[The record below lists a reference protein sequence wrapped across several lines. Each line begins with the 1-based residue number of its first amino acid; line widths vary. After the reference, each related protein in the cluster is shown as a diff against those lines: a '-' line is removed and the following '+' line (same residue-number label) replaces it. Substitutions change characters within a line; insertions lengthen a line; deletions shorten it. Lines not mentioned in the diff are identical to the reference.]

1 MYMVICSSEKGQQMN
16 TFTRKQKDGKTYIY
30 VDFTFNNKR
39 VRKSLDLVDTAKNRK
54 LVKNKILPELQH
66 KLNSGMFIE
75 NKDKIPTLNEFKVE
89 SFAMHKGTRRESTQD
104 DYRISYDKHIAPHM
118 GEMKLDKVKP
128 SHIAKWQSKLL
139 ETLSPSRVRN
149 IRAVLTGIFKD
160 ALIDEIIDKNP
171 VSLISVP
178 KIEKTKI
185 TPFSEEDIFKILDN
199 SQGQNRNFFALG
211 FFTGMRSGEMIG
223 LKWSDID
230 FTRAEIN
237 ISRGIRMGRISA
249 TKTIGSTR
257 TIDIIG
263 SLMPFLLEQKKL
275 TGDCEYVFV
284 NDKKEHIYDIKR
296 IRDTHWKKTLQK
308 AELKYRTIYQTRHTF
323 ATVMLENGED
333 ILWVS
338 NMLGHVDATMT
349 LAKYAKYVKRE
360 NKIRASFLE
369 NSLAKNDTILAL
381 SENKVA

>member
-1 MYMVICSSEKGQQMN
+1 MLTQI
-16 TFTRKQKDGKTYIY
+16 
-30 VDFTFNNKR
+30 
-39 VRKSLDLVDTAKNRK
+39 
-54 LVKNKILPELQH
+54 
-66 KLNSGMFIE
+66 IE
-75 NKDKIPTLNEFKVE
+75 HYL
-89 SFAMHKGTRRESTQD
+89 
-104 DYRISYDKHIAPHM
+104 
-118 GEMKLDKVKP
+118 
-128 SHIAKWQSKLL
+128 AKWQSKLL
-139 ETLSPSRVRN
+139 EKLSPSRVRN

-185 TPFSEEDIFKILDN
+185 TPFSQEEIFKILNN

-230 FTRAEIN
+230 FTRVEIN

-249 TKTIGSTR
+249 TKTIGSIR

-296 IRDTHWKKTLQK
+296 IRDTHWKKTLKK

-349 LAKYAKYVKRE
+349 LASMQNMLNE
-360 NKIRASFLE
+360 KIRLE
-369 NSLAKNDTILAL
+369 LHFWKIVWQKMTLFWHYLKI
-381 SENKVA
+381 K

>member
-1 MYMVICSSEKGQQMN
+1 MN

-39 VRKSLDLVDTAKNRK
+39 VRKSLDLKNTAKNRK
-54 LVKNKILPELQH
+54 LVKDKILPELQH

-75 NKDKIPTLNEFKVE
+75 NKTKMPTLNEFKAE
-89 SFAMHKGTRRESTQD
+89 SFAMHKGTRRQSTQD
-104 DYRISYDKHIAPHM
+104 DYRISYDKHIAPYF
-118 GEMKLDKVKP
+118 GEMKLDKIKP
-128 SHIAKWQSKLL
+128 SDIAKWQSILL
-139 ETLSPSRVRN
+139 ETLSPSRIRN
-149 IRAVLTGIFKD
+149 IRAVLTKIFKD
-160 ALIDEIIDKNP
+160 ALIDEVIDKNP
-171 VSLISVP
+171 VSLIPVP

-185 TPFSEEDIFKILDN
+185 TPFSEEEIFKILDN

-211 FFTGMRSGEMIG
+211 FFSGMRSGEMIG

-249 TKTIGSTR
+249 TKTIESTR

-263 SLMPFLLEQKKL
+263 SLMPFLLEQKEL

-284 NDKKEHIYDIKR
+284 NNKKEHIYDIKR
-296 IRDTHWKKTLQK
+296 IRDTHWKKTLKK
-308 AELKYRTIYQTRHTF
+308 AELEYRTIYQTRHTF

-338 NMLGHVDATMT
+338 NMLGHVNSTMT
-349 LAKYAKYVKRE
+349 LAKYARYIKRE

-369 NSLAKNDTILAL
+369 KSLAQNGTILTL
-381 SENKVA
+381 CENKVA